1 MPDQFHE
8 VASALTRLKANFSE
22 GKISQQEFID
32 ALKQLRIR
40 DDAGR
45 FWMIGV
51 QSGKWYCSD
60 GSGWVQAEPP
70 PASQRKA
77 ICIYCGY
84 ENDLEAETCA
94 RCGSGRES
102 EVEELLC
109 PRCGAR
115 LEGSEGAC
123 PVCRPGA
130 GHGPEAAAAVA
141 KAAPPAPAKAL
152 VIRTVQPASFFWFF
166 GILGVFGGMLL
177 GLLVGVTGLFPG
189 FVSSLPGFFTDIQ
202 GKLLGGVVY
211 TIAGGLFGFLTAGPA
226 GFLLAAVS
234 NGILSLVGGVRIQ
247 AASVSPV
254 PTSSPAAKPPS
265 GPRRP

>member
-1 MPDQFHE
+1 MSDQFHE
-8 VASALTRLKANFSE
+8 VASALARLKAEFSE
-22 GKISQQEFID
+22 GAISQQEFID

-70 PASQRKA
+70 SASQRKA
-77 ICIYCGY
+77 ICIYCGF

-102 EVEELLC
+102 VVERPLC
-109 PRCGAR
+109 PRCGTR
-115 LEGSEGAC
+115 LEVPGEAC
-123 PVCRPGA
+123 PACRPAAGA
-130 GHGPEAAAAVA
+130 GPAAAAAAA
-141 KAAPPAPAKAL
+141 KAAPPAPARTL
-152 VIRTVQPASFFWFF
+152 VIRAVQPASFFWFF

-189 FVSSLPGFFTDIQ
+189 LVSSLPGFFTDTQ

-211 TIAGGLFGFLTAGPA
+211 TIAGGLLGFITAGLA
-226 GFLLAAVS
+226 GFFLAAVS
-234 NGILSLVGGVRIQ
+234 NGILSLVGGIRVDV
-247 AASVSPV
+247 ASVSA
-254 PTSSPAAKPPS
+254 SPPSEPEPPS

>member
-1 MPDQFHE
+1 MADQFRE
-8 VASALTRLKANFSE
+8 VASALARLKADFSE
-22 GKISQQEFID
+22 GRISQQEFID

-40 DDAGR
+40 DGAGR

-70 PASQRKA
+70 SASERKA

-94 RCGSGRES
+94 RCGSDRASAADER
-102 EVEELLC
+102 LC
-109 PRCGAR
+109 PRCGRR
-115 LEGSEGAC
+115 LEEPEGSC
-123 PVCRPGA
+123 PVCRQEAGTGA
-130 GHGPEAAAAVA
+130 ASAASASGLAVR
-141 KAAPPAPAKAL
+141 PAPAGSL
-152 VIRTVQPASFFWFF
+152 VLRAVHPVSFFWFF

-189 FVSSLPGFFTDIQ
+189 FVSSLPAFLTDIQ

-211 TIAGGLFGFLTAGPA
+211 TIAGGLFGFVAGGPA

-234 NGILSLVGGVRIQ
+234 NGILSLVGGVRVQ
-247 AASVSPV
+247 AVAG
-254 PTSSPAAKPPS
+254 PPS
-265 GPRRP
+265 EPASERAPGPRRP